1 MELKVTVAR
10 TPTTEEEP
18 VASGARHP
26 VVTFVE
32 LGQTHK
38 AEKVEI
44 EPSPSERSASATSVV
59 TIVTK
64 LQTES

>member
-18 VASGARHP
+18 VASGARHL

-32 LGQTHK
+32 PGQTHK
-38 AEKVEI
+38 AEKVEMV
-44 EPSPSERSASATSVV
+44 PSPSE
-59 TIVTK
+59 
-64 LQTES
+64 